1 MRQQKYKASKWQE
14 TEITAKIN
22 EPRLKITINKINQIK
37 NCFFLKKSMI
47 EIIKRKFEE
56 KNDQIGDDSQPL
68 GKDSTFSWA
77 LFGPFFCP
85 ITILL

>member
-1 MRQQKYKASKWQE
+1 MFEK
-14 TEITAKIN
+14 
-22 EPRLKITINKINQIK
+22 
-37 NCFFLKKSMI
+37 
-47 EIIKRKFEE
+47 IKRKFEE

-77 LFGPFFCP
+77 LLGSFFCP